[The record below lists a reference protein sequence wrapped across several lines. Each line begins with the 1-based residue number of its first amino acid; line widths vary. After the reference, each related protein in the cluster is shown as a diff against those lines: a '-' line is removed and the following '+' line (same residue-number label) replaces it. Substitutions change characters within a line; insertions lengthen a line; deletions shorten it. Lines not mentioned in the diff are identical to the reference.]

1 MAANSQ
7 LTDSMRVMRVA
18 RAKVMVACKE
28 RTAGTSSRRAVR
40 GLGAGLAVHHGYNRT
55 SCVQYPISKHSCRFM
70 SHVKLYAFLLQSEI
84 HNVDMVRKY
93 TVAMSHMKYILIVQ
107 FISLYIINQW

>member
-1 MAANSQ
+1 MC
-7 LTDSMRVMRVA
+7 VMRVA
-18 RAKVMVACKE
+18 RAKVVVACKE

-40 GLGAGLAVHHGYNRT
+40 GLGAGLTVHHGYNRT
-55 SCVQYPISKHSCRFM
+55 SCVQYPVSKHSCRFM
-70 SHVKLYAFLLQSEI
+70 LYVKLYAFQLQSEI
-84 HNVDMVRKY
+84 HNDDMVRKC